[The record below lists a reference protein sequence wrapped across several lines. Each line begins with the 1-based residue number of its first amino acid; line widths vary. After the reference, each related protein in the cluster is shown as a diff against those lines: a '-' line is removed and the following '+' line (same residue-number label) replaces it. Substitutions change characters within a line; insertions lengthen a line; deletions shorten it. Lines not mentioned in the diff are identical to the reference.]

1 MSTIQSPVD
10 EYGFHRPDDFDY
22 SSYEEFMSSYIRVLA
37 RRASRWDRFMKGVNK
52 VRKSRRVK
60 RFVRKGIPSE
70 LRAQVWVD
78 ISGARKKMKLN
89 RGRYQQLTGSTPLD
103 ERTMHSIQTD
113 IDRTFPDN
121 IHFSNKQNDLRPAL
135 KNVLVAYARHNP
147 RIGYCQGLNYIAGL
161 MLLIVRK
168 EEVAFWLLDVIVGN
182 LLPDYY
188 AKDMLGLQVEQETL
202 REVVRV
208 KIPDLYDHIEKL
220 GVSYTIFSTKWFI
233 CLYIDVLPVETVLR
247 IWDCLFYEGSKVVL
261 RVALTLL
268 SLHKEKL
275 LACPD
280 FAELCTVMKE
290 VTHGP
295 SAMDCH
301 SFMEHAF
308 QIPGSFSKRWI
319 KELRKAASE
328 KISTEQVERQQSR
341 KQ

>member
-22 SSYEEFMSSYIRVLA
+22 SSYQEFMSSYLRILA
-37 RRASRWDRFMKGVNK
+37 RRASRWDGFMRGVNK

-60 RFVRKGIPSE
+60 RFVRKGVPSE

-89 RGRYQQLTGSTPLD
+89 RGRYQQLSGESSLD
-103 ERTMHSIQTD
+103 EQTLHGIQTD

-121 IHFSNKQNDLRPAL
+121 IHFSNNQADMRPAL
-135 KNVLVAYARHNP
+135 YNVLVAYAKHNP

-188 AKDMLGLQVEQETL
+188 GKDMFGLQVEQEAL
-202 REVVRV
+202 REVVRA
-208 KIPDLYDHIEKL
+208 KQPDLFEHIDKL

-233 CLYIDVLPVETVLR
+233 CLYIDVLPIETVLR
-247 IWDCLFYEGSKVVL
+247 IWDCLFYEGSKVIL
-261 RVALTLL
+261 RVALTLM

-275 LACPD
+275 LACRD
-280 FAELCTVMKE
+280 FAQLCTAMKE
-290 VTHGP
+290 ITQGP
-295 SAMDCH
+295 STMDCH

-308 QIPGSFSKRWI
+308 EMPGSFSRRWI
-319 KELRKAASE
+319 KDLRKAAAE
-328 KISTEQVERQQSR
+328 KITAEQKARQPR
-341 KQ
+341 T

>member
-22 SSYEEFMSSYIRVLA
+22 SSYEEFMSSYIRILA
-37 RRASRWDRFMKGVNK
+37 RRASRWDSFLRGVNK

-89 RGRYQQLTGSTPLD
+89 RGKYQQLTGDSSLD
-103 ERTMHSIQTD
+103 EQTLHGIQTD

-121 IHFSNKQNDLRPAL
+121 INFSNNQADLRPAL
-135 KNVLVAYARHNP
+135 YNVLVAYAKHNP

-168 EEVAFWLLDVIVGN
+168 EEAAFWLLDVIVGK

-188 AKDMLGLQVEQETL
+188 AKDMFGLRVEQEAL
-202 REVVRV
+202 REVVKV
-208 KIPDLYDHIEKL
+208 KMPDLFDHIERL

-247 IWDCLFYEGSKVVL
+247 IWDCLFYEGSKVIL
-261 RVALTLL
+261 RVALTML
-268 SLHKEKL
+268 SLNKERL
-275 LACPD
+275 LACRD
-280 FAELCTVMKE
+280 FAQLCTAMKE
-290 VTHGP
+290 ITQGP
-295 SAMDCH
+295 STMDCH
-301 SFMEHAF
+301 RFMEHAF
-308 QIPGSFSKRWI
+308 EIPGSFSRRWI
-319 KELRKAASE
+319 KELRKAA
-328 KISTEQVERQQSR
+328 TENITAEQQA
-341 KQ
+341 KQPRT

>member
-1 MSTIQSPVD
+1 
-10 EYGFHRPDDFDY
+10 
-22 SSYEEFMSSYIRVLA
+22 
-37 RRASRWDRFMKGVNK
+37 
-52 VRKSRRVK
+52 VK

-89 RGRYQQLTGSTPLD
+89 RGRYQQLTGGTLD
-103 ERTMHSIQTD
+103 EQTMHGIQTD

-121 IHFSNKQNDLRPAL
+121 IHFTSKQNDLRPAL
-135 KNVLVAYARHNP
+135 YNVLVAYAKHNP

-168 EEVAFWLLDVIVGN
+168 EEVAFWLLDVIVGH

-188 AKDMLGLQVEQETL
+188 SRDMFGLQVEQETL
-202 REVVRV
+202 REVVRA
-208 KIPDLYDHIEKL
+208 KMPDLFDHIDKL

-247 IWDCLFYEGSKVVL
+247 IWDCLLYEGSKVIL

-275 LACPD
+275 LACHD
-280 FAELCTVMKE
+280 FAQLCTAMKE
-290 VTHGP
+290 ITHGP

-301 SFMEHAF
+301 SFMEHTF

-319 KELRKAASE
+319 KELRKAAAE
-328 KISTEQVERQQSR
+328 KLTTEQQMRHQPQ

>member
-22 SSYEEFMSSYIRVLA
+22 SSYEEFMSSYVRVLA
-37 RRASRWDRFMKGVNK
+37 RRASRWNSFMKGLHK
-52 VRKSRRVK
+52 VRKTRRAK

-89 RGRYQQLTGSTPLD
+89 PGVYQQLTANQQLD
-103 ERTMHSIQTD
+103 EQTMHSIGTD

-121 IHFSNKQNDLRPAL
+121 IYFNHKQHDLRPAL
-135 KNVLVAYARHNP
+135 FNVLVAYATHNP

-168 EEVAFWLLDVIVGN
+168 EEVAFWLLEVIVGK

-188 AKDMLGLQVEQETL
+188 AKDMLGLKAEQETL

-208 KIPDLYDHIEKL
+208 KIPDLFDHIEKI

-247 IWDCLFYEGSKVVL
+247 IWDCLFYEGSKVIL
-261 RVALTLL
+261 RVALTLMNL
-268 SLHKEKL
+268 QKEKL
-275 LACPD
+275 MACQD
-280 FAELCTVMKE
+280 FVQLCEAMKGI
-290 VTHGP
+290 TKGP
-295 SAMDCH
+295 STMDCH
-301 SFMEHAF
+301 SFMEHTF
-308 QIPGSFSKRWI
+308 QIPGSFSRKWI
-319 KELRKAASE
+319 KELRKAATERISE
-328 KISTEQVERQQSR
+328 GQH
-341 KQ
+341 

>member
-22 SSYEEFMSSYIRVLA
+22 SSYEEFMSSYLRVLA

-60 RFVRKGIPSE
+60 RFVRKGVPSE

-89 RGRYQQLTGSTPLD
+89 RGKYQQLTGEGLD
-103 ERTMHSIQTD
+103 EQTMHSIQTD

-121 IHFSNKQNDLRPAL
+121 IHFTNRQNDLRPAL
-135 KNVLVAYARHNP
+135 YNVLVAYAKHNP

-188 AKDMLGLQVEQETL
+188 SRDMLGLQIEQEAL
-202 REVVRV
+202 RQVVRV
-208 KIPDLYDHIEKL
+208 KMPDLFDHIEKM

-233 CLYIDVLPVETVLR
+233 CLFIDVLPIETVLR
-247 IWDCLFYEGSKVVL
+247 IWDCLFYEGSKVIL
-261 RVALTLL
+261 RVSLTLL
-268 SLHKEKL
+268 SLHKEEL
-275 LACPD
+275 LVCQD
-280 FAELCTVMKE
+280 FAQLVTAMKGI
-290 VTHGP
+290 TKGP

-301 SFMEHAF
+301 SFMEHSF
-308 QIPGSFSKRWI
+308 EIPGSFSRKWI
-319 KELRKAASE
+319 KDLRKAAVE
-328 KISTEQVERQQSR
+328 KITREHNEREQR
-341 KQ
+341 KTK